1 MTSNTPTGGT
11 YLQPTRSPKIL
22 FDTAPKT
29 LPKYLVQRGP
39 APSPLIT
46 GTNDSMI
53 PPATDAPIPTDTEDP
68 VVLNIPNADNVSP
81 RSPRYLIAGAA
92 THAQSTAALIDVFG
106 VRKPNTYHVVGI
118 PFEVDEEAFRE
129 AFTETIT
136 HLVLASSRL
145 HPNLQVATVT
155 FESTPSSLDE
165 VGIRGFTDHAIG
177 QFWKGSDLVA
187 KDDDGR
193 TVFSRSVVNG
203 NLDLAGAL
211 AQFAEV
217 DVNTQDNNGRTPLH
231 LACFHRHPEVV
242 QFLLVVPGV
251 DAGLQSN
258 ARETAFDMARKKKD
272 EVVGLLFM
280 VNVFEMNENNPDDAL
295 ARTLTMSTAPYH
307 PSAPPHNP
315 ADMFPAAKKGHATLV
330 KALIFAGVD
339 VNTADAEQVT
349 GLGFAGMEGHPGVA
363 GALLQTPGID
373 VNRAD
378 VRGFT
383 ALHYACRGAV
393 PGAVYEPAERD
404 WIGVVRLLIAAEG
417 VDLNL
422 RTGAGK
428 TAKQIAQDA
437 GHQDIVDLLPA

>member
-22 FDTAPKT
+22 FDTAPKAS
-29 LPKYLVQRGP
+29 PKYLVQRGS
-39 APSPLIT
+39 APSPIIT
-46 GTNDSMI
+46 GTNAI
-53 PPATDAPIPTDTEDP
+53 PPATDAPIPTDTETP
-68 VVLNIPNADNVSP
+68 PVLNIPSTDAASP

-92 THAQSTAALIDVFG
+92 APSQSTAALIDVFG
-106 VRKPNTYHVVGI
+106 VRKPNTYNVVGI
-118 PFEVDEEAFRE
+118 PFEIDEEAFRE

-136 HLVLASSRL
+136 HLALGSSRL

-155 FESTPSSLDE
+155 FESTPTSLDE

-193 TVFSRSVVNG
+193 TVLSRSVVNG
-203 NLDLAGAL
+203 NLDLAGAV

-217 DVNTQDNNGRTPLH
+217 DVNTKDNNGRTPLH
-231 LACFHRHPEVV
+231 LACFHGHPEVL

-251 DAGLQSN
+251 DAGLQSD

-272 EVVGLLFM
+272 ETLGLLFL
-280 VNVFEMNENNPDDAL
+280 VNVFEMSENNPDDAL

-307 PSAPPHNP
+307 PSAPPQNP

-339 VNTADAEQVT
+339 VNVADAEQVT
-349 GLGFAGMEGHPGVA
+349 GLGFAAMEGHPGVTE
-363 GALLQTPGID
+363 ALLQTPGVD

-383 ALHYACRGAV
+383 PLHYACRGAI
-393 PGAVYEPAERD
+393 PDAVYEPPERD

-417 VDLNL
+417 VNLNL

-428 TAKQIAQDA
+428 TARQIAQDA
-437 GHQDIVDLLPA
+437 SHQDVVNLLPA